1 MSNKFTGG
9 DVGCFPPRVCF
20 PGLPYQDHR
29 QELPPTCTFPNLT
42 HVVDALPKLL
52 FSCQPSC
59 LKSSSQASCDFKAA
73 WSTCS
78 AKSSS
83 LSCAFARW

>member
-42 HVVDALPKLL
+42 HVVGSEMLNCARSP
-52 FSCQPSC
+52 CY
-59 LKSSSQASCDFKAA
+59 A
-73 WSTCS
+73 WTFTSVDTCVS
-78 AKSSS
+78 A
-83 LSCAFARW
+83 C